1 MQGAAATSWSDRD
14 AVLAARGLACRRGER
29 LVFAGLDFA
38 LRSGGVLLLRG
49 PNGSGKSSLL
59 RLIAGLLPAERGV
72 LHWRG
77 APLPDPEAWRA
88 EIAYLGHLD
97 AAKAE
102 LTPREDLRFW
112 LALRGVPAGR
122 VETALE
128 RLGLSGL
135 ADLPCRMLSQGQR
148 RRLAL
153 ARIAAAG
160 ARIWLLDEPFNALDD
175 ASRDAVEALLEDH
188 GRRGGLA
195 LVAAHGAGPRAAGMQ
210 ELDLGRIAAPP
221 PEAP

>member
-1 MQGAAATSWSDRD
+1 MQGAAERSWSDRD
-14 AVLAARGLACRRGER
+14 AVLTAHGLACRRGER

-38 LRSGGVLLLRG
+38 VRPGAVLLLRG

-59 RLIAGLLPAERGV
+59 RVVAGLLPAERGV

-77 APLPDPEAWRA
+77 APLPDPETWHG
-88 EIAYLGHLD
+88 EIAYLGHPD

-112 LALRGVPAGR
+112 LEMRGIPAAR
-122 VETALE
+122 APAALE
-128 RLGLSGL
+128 RLGLAPL

-153 ARIAAAG
+153 ARIVAAD

-175 ASRDAVEALLEDH
+175 RSRAAVEAILEEH
-188 GRRGGLA
+188 CRRGGLA
-195 LVAAHGAGPRAAGMQ
+195 LVAAHGAAPRAAELQ
-210 ELDLGRIAAPP
+210 ELDLGRSAAPAA
-221 PEAP
+221 EAP